1 MALAD
6 RGLEGLVGSMGPMQS
21 EVDAMSETHGNP
33 SDHNSHAAPAPPEP
47 KTPLWLTA
55 VGALL
60 FLTVGLIWGL
70 TPDSK
75 DAGAAPGGAA
85 NTADAGAPARH

>member
-6 RGLEGLVGSMGPMQS
+6 PPGIEVSAGSTGSMNS

-33 SDHNSHAAPAPPEP
+33 SDHNPPAPPEP

-55 VGALL
+55 VGAVL
-60 FLTVGLIWGL
+60 FLTAGLIWGL
-70 TPDSK
+70 MPDAK
-75 DAGAAPGGAA
+75 DAAGAAGGGANA
-85 NTADAGAPARH
+85 ADAGAPAHR